1 MKRFNNN
8 AHLLLALAL
17 MSISLS
23 LYTPVMGW
31 IQILVICSVIMRVSL
46 NLGLQKHAPSLRTI
60 NLLAVLS
67 GLVLAYFSWHLG
79 ALLAMINLLMM
90 ACALKLMLLRGNRD
104 YYQLIASAVFLVGC
118 GFIFEQSIG
127 FTLIYIVI
135 VSLLLL
141 SLLFNTSPSLTL
153 KKQSSHI
160 LIMSLQALPIAL
172 LVFFVMPKLSPFWQ
186 MPTNKSA
193 ETGLSD
199 TLTPGDIANLSQ
211 STDLAFRVTFDNA
224 IPEASQRYWRAI
236 TLEEFDGKT
245 WQVAKKRLQFRTNNW
260 RTRNEFSP
268 DLDGLY
274 YDYQV
279 MAKASNQR
287 WLFALD
293 IAIPQGS
300 QSNSDIWQSHD
311 YQLLSKQPLI
321 SNFQYDV
328 RSYTQ
333 ADLNYSWKKFD
344 QQTNLQVAL
353 GTNPR
358 TEEWARQLSARF
370 SDKAQL
376 IDHVMNYFNQQ
387 EFRYTLQPN
396 AMLSQPVDTFL
407 FDEKA
412 GFCSHYASAM
422 AYVLRLAG
430 IPARVIAGYQGGE
443 LRETDY
449 LSVYQY
455 DAHAWVEAWFD
466 EKGWQRFDPTAV
478 VAPDRI
484 SFGLEQAV
492 AEEGSF
498 LVDSPFSLARLKSI
512 AWLNSVRL
520 SLADMDYLWS
530 RWILG
535 FDSKTQ
541 RDLFKGIIGELTPYK
556 LAMLGLSIV
565 VIIILLLVLFYL
577 PNWQHSKLDPIA
589 KIYHSG
595 LNRLAKNRIYRLPW
609 QGPQA
614 FREHVEQ
621 STDVTISA
629 PFAVLSE
636 IYMSHNYGREQRN
649 NEKQKG
655 KMIKAL
661 KQLKRALNHSS

>member
-1 MKRFNNN
+1 
-8 AHLLLALAL
+8 
-17 MSISLS
+17 
-23 LYTPVMGW
+23 MGW

-60 NLLAVLS
+60 NLLAVLC

-104 YYQLIASAVFLVGC
+104 YYQLIASAIFLVGC

-135 VSLLLL
+135 VGLLLL
-141 SLLFNTSPSLTL
+141 SLLFNTSPTLTI
-153 KKQSSHI
+153 KNQSSHI
-160 LIMSLQALPIAL
+160 LLMSLQALPIAL
-172 LVFFVMPKLSPFWQ
+172 LIFFVMPKLSPFWQ

-199 TLTPGDIANLSQ
+199 KLTPGDIANLSQ
-211 STDLAFRVTFDNA
+211 STDLAFRVTFNNA
-224 IPEASQRYWRAI
+224 IPDTSKRYWRAI
-236 TLEEFDGKT
+236 TLEDFDGKT

-260 RTRNEFSP
+260 RTKNEFSP
-268 DLDGLY
+268 EINGPY
-274 YDYQV
+274 FDYQV

-293 IAIPQGS
+293 IGIPQGA
-300 QSNSDIWQSHD
+300 QSNSDIWQGHD

-333 ADLNYSWKKFD
+333 SQLNQTWRKFD
-344 QQTNLQVAL
+344 QQTNLQLAL
-353 GTNPR
+353 GSNPR
-358 TEEWARQLSARF
+358 TEAWAKQLEQQF
-370 SDKAQL
+370 TDKKQL
-376 IDHVMNYFNQQ
+376 IEHVMNYFDKQN
-387 EFRYTLQPN
+387 FRYTLQPN
-396 AMLSQPVDTFL
+396 AMLNQPVDAFL

-422 AYVLRLAG
+422 AYVLRLSG

-443 LRETDY
+443 MRETDY

-466 EKGWQRFDPTAV
+466 DKGWQRFDPTAV

-520 SLADMDYLWS
+520 SLADLDYLWS

-535 FDSKTQ
+535 FDNKTQ
-541 RDLFKGIIGELTPYK
+541 RDLFKGLIGDLTPYK
-556 LAMLGLSIV
+556 LALLGLTVV
-565 VIIILLLVLFYL
+565 VIIILLLVLFYF
-577 PNWQHSKLDPIA
+577 PNWRHSKLDPISR
-589 KIYHSG
+589 IYHHG
-595 LNRLAKNRIYRLPW
+595 INRLAKKQIHRLPW

-614 FREHVEQ
+614 FSKHVKE
-621 STDVTISA
+621 STEDTISI
-629 PFAVLSE
+629 PFEVLSQGY
-636 IYMSHNYGREQRN
+636 ISHKYGPQLN
-649 NEKQKG
+649 DKPSDKQYQKS
-655 KMIKAL
+655 KMKKAL
-661 KQLKRALNHSS
+661 KQLERALRKAR